1 MRRGIDGEPREAR
14 WGARVGAFL
23 ADHRSATLVVT
34 AAITAALAWPMVFMQ
49 PTTTA
54 SQAPEG
60 PVVEAQRL
68 IDERLAD
75 PVHRYFVLVEAPDV
89 LDPRTVRD
97 LWATMESIRNDP
109 DAGRHLVVDP
119 ALGTLG
125 FHSIVDEIAAAI
137 GTSGGRLDDASDAE
151 IATAID
157 AVLARV
163 DPTEVGLAAS
173 AERRDGAWHAPAL
186 FATVAVDNA
195 SLGGGA
201 GLVAIG
207 SEDLRKEE
215 YARELRTAMS
225 SDGWTTWFVAADL
238 NLTSIEQGTAAGP
251 FIGAALLIVLLIVG
265 LTYRS
270 YWAVVGAGGGLA
282 VLMIWLK
289 GGANLIGLENDQIL
303 ATLVP
308 ISMISFGVD
317 SFFHSFSRYE
327 EERRIRR
334 GPRTAFI
341 AGFAGVIGAL
351 TLAMSTD
358 SAAFL
363 SNLSSPIES
372 VRQFGIAAAIAA
384 FSAFV
389 VLGIVVPN
397 AIVGLEEQRGT
408 LGRFADPKAELGAS
422 VAAAF
427 GATAVVLLLVFVDPI
442 AGLVALA
449 VWTAAAI
456 GVPLR
461 HTSTADGREPPPG
474 NHAAVSTRSRIL
486 GSAVA
491 AVAHHPTW
499 TLAVAGVVTAT
510 ALWSAAHL
518 EVRFDAADYLDPGS
532 DFVVALDKVDRYF
545 GDDGGEPATIYVE
558 GDLTDETTIE
568 AITDF
573 VRRLRDL
580 DTAYLAHTFDGTVLV
595 DAPYLDL
602 LSDAGVDPPD
612 ASAALAGIVAGD
624 YPPGWNQERI
634 APALWLGDDG
644 LAATQIVVQIPDS
657 SSQANVRGARADLQP
672 LVDDLGA
679 TLAEMTPPGRVIV
692 TGSAIY
698 RDEQLGG
705 IFRSMLWS
713 LPIAVVACL
722 LLASAFFRSF
732 RLGGITTIPI
742 LLVVTWLYGAMQAL
756 GYSINVVTAII
767 GAVSVGIGID
777 YATHLTHRFVEEYE
791 HTAEPV
797 EAARRAGAG
806 TGVALLGSS
815 ATSVAGF
822 GALTFAPMPM
832 FASYGVLTVVMISLA
847 LVAAIVVLP
856 AMLALWTRHTT
867 DAAASPSMPAASS
880 QEPAVITVGLD
891 RGLPDRVA
899 RTVTE
904 TAIAVGTE
912 RIRLVSGSASE
923 LRAQLGVAVTLAVV
937 VAGPDRRPDPT
948 VEAMPLIADRLVAV
962 GRIPP
967 EGPLPIT
974 VVEDGAVA
982 IAWALHAAS
991 AIGRVGEVLHTAV
1004 DLHRA
1009 VDLAVRTGTVV
1020 IASADDVDRLET
1032 DLPITDLPATRPIEV
1047 VTTRPAADDPEVF
1060 GLVLAL
1066 DSAFSPD
1073 GRHDDLIDLR
1083 IAPAPSRLTTGR
1095 RHG

>member
-1 MRRGIDGEPREAR
+1 MASRGVRIAT
-14 WGARVGAFL
+14 FL
-23 ADHRSATLVVT
+23 ARHRVTTLAAT

-89 LDPRTVRD
+89 LDPTIVRG
-97 LWATMESIRNDP
+97 LWTAMESIRNDP
-109 DAGRHLVVDP
+109 DTGRHLVTDP
-119 ALGTLG
+119 ALGTVG
-125 FHSIVDEIAAAI
+125 FHSIVDEIDAALQ
-137 GTSGGRLDDASDAE
+137 TFGGGIDDATDAE
-151 IATAID
+151 IAAAADAI
-157 AVLARV
+157 LTRV
-163 DPTEVGLAAS
+163 DPAEVGLPAS
-173 AERRDGAWHAPAL
+173 TERRDGAWHAPAF

-207 SEDLRKEE
+207 SEDLSKEE

-225 SDGWTTWFVAADL
+225 GDGWTTWFVAADL

-270 YWAVVGAGGGLA
+270 YWAVVGAGAGLA

-289 GGANLIGLENDQIL
+289 GGSNLIGLENDQIL

-327 EERRIRR
+327 EERQIRR
-334 GPRTAFI
+334 GARTAFVV
-341 AGFAGVIGAL
+341 GFASVVGAL

-363 SNLSSPIES
+363 SNVSSPIES

-397 AIVGLEEQRGT
+397 AVAGLEERRGT
-408 LGRFADPKAELGAS
+408 LRLSPDTKVELGAS
-422 VAAAF
+422 LGAAL
-427 GATAVVLLLVFVDPI
+427 GATAVVLLLVFVDPV
-442 AGLVALA
+442 AGLVALV
-449 VWTAAAI
+449 VWALAAI

-461 HTSTADGREPPPG
+461 RTSRVNGAGRPPSEP
-474 NHAAVSTRSRIL
+474 ATVSTRSRIL
-486 GSAVA
+486 GRAVA

-499 TLAVAGVVTAT
+499 TLAVAGVVTVA

-518 EVRFDAADYLDPGS
+518 EVRFDAADYLDPSS
-532 DFVVALDKVDRYF
+532 DFIVALDKVDTYL

-558 GDLTDETTIE
+558 GDLTNAA
-568 AITDF
+568 AIDALTDF
-573 VRRLRDL
+573 VRRLRGL
-580 DTAYLAHTFDGTVLV
+580 DSDYLAHTSDGIVLV

-602 LSDAGVDPPD
+602 LDDAGIEPD
-612 ASAALAGIVAGD
+612 DAAGALGAVIAGN

-657 SSQANVRGARADLQP
+657 ASQANVRGARADLQP
-672 LVDDLGA
+672 LVDDLDA
-679 TLAEMTPPGRVIV
+679 ALAAMTPSGRVIV

-713 LPIAVVACL
+713 LPIAVAACL

-742 LLVVTWLYGAMQAL
+742 LLVVAWLYGAMQAL
-756 GYSINVVTAII
+756 GYSINVVTAVI

-777 YATHLTHRFVEEYE
+777 YATHLTHRFVEEYG

-797 EAARRAGAG
+797 EAARRAGGG

-815 ATSVAGF
+815 ATSIAGF
-822 GALTFAPMPM
+822 GALAFAPMPM

-847 LVAAIVVLP
+847 LVAAIFVLP
-856 AMLALWTRHTT
+856 AMLALWTRHAT
-867 DAAASPSMPAASS
+867 DPASPAPVPAGTLRKPAA
-880 QEPAVITVGLD
+880 ITIGLD

-904 TAIAVGTE
+904 TVLAGGAE
-912 RIRLVSGSASE
+912 HIRLVSGSSSE
-923 LRAQLGVAVTLAVV
+923 LRSQLGVGVTLAVV
-937 VAGPDRRPDPT
+937 VAGPDHRPDPT
-948 VEAMPLIADRLVAV
+948 VEVVPLATDRLAAIGPV
-962 GRIPP
+962 PS
-967 EGPLPIT
+967 EGPVPMT

-982 IAWALHAAS
+982 VAWALHAAS
-991 AIGRVGEVLHTAV
+991 AMGRSGMVLHTAV
-1004 DLHRA
+1004 DLHHA
-1009 VDLAVRTGTVV
+1009 VDLAHRTGTVV
-1020 IASADDVDRLET
+1020 IASADDVAGQPF
-1032 DLPITDLPATRPIEV
+1032 DLPVTELPTARQIEV
-1047 VTTRPAADDPEVF
+1047 VTTRSAANDPEVF
-1060 GLVLAL
+1060 RLVLAL
-1066 DSAFSPD
+1066 DSAFSED
-1073 GRHDDLIDLR
+1073 DRLDDLIDLR
-1083 IAPAPSRLTTGR
+1083 IDATPDQAAGIRLR
-1095 RHG
+1095 P